1 MDRTGDAAAMARV
14 SVGDH
19 VSDLNGS
26 HDGKLVDVDG
36 TTGYVLQRNGV
47 ELEFPLDRLK
57 PYEAAGPKEERTLSG
72 PLRDRVLTPAERRL
86 LTSVPADV
94 LAAVAKSYDASR
106 DGAPDRPT
114 FATLPESKRLDAIR
128 IHLPT
133 LPARMLALHM
143 NLLIAYRDLARPG
156 RP

>member
-1 MDRTGDAAAMARV
+1 MPRV

-36 TTGYVLQRNGV
+36 TTGYVLQKNGV

-57 PYEAAGPKEERTLSG
+57 LYGAPGPKELRTLSG
-72 PLRDRVLTPAERRL
+72 PLRDQVLDPAARRL
-86 LTSVPADV
+86 LTSVPADI
-94 LAAVAKSYDASR
+94 LAAVARSYDASR
-106 DGAPDRPT
+106 DGATDRPA
-114 FATLPESKRLDAIR
+114 FASLPESKRLDAIR

-133 LPARMLALHM
+133 LPARLLALHM
-143 NLLIAYRDLARPG
+143 NLLIAFRDLGRPG
-156 RP
+156 RR

>member
-1 MDRTGDAAAMARV
+1 MARV

-36 TTGYVLQRNGV
+36 TTGYVLQKNGV

-57 PYEAAGPKEERTLSG
+57 PYEAPGPKEERTLSG
-72 PLRDRVLTPAERRL
+72 PLRDRALDAKERRL

-94 LAAVAKSYDASR
+94 LAAVAKSHDASR
-106 DGAPDRPT
+106 DGAADRPL
-114 FATLPESKRLDAIR
+114 FASLPESKRLDAIR

-133 LPARMLALHM
+133 LPARLLASHM
-143 NLLIAYRDLARPG
+143 NLLIAFRDLARPA
-156 RP
+156 RR